1 MTTLTPNPTSPY
13 ATANP
18 QFRHLFAVPVFF
30 PAPTPGALLPTACE
44 AMAVVGDEVTE
55 TQPGAELPDGLCP
68 LCVAVMNGGQAPA
81 RQASECG
88 ECGTGTWHGAL
99 CALCR
104 QEKHEAWWP
113 TRGRALSADRLQE
126 IRDSIPTT
134 YGPPWTVHP
143 DMDDDVW
150 RVKYATDHPLA
161 GLVCEVPDYGA
172 HLAEFIATARA
183 AVPEL
188 LAEIDRLRSTLEQI
202 RHLHKDSPMGPCP
215 VCINA
220 DAAAAGGDGTV
231 PYPCPTARLAGAQ
244 DCDPPSAGEVC
255 GKCRQPF
262 GPSEIFLNGRAR
274 YGDTPFCRS
283 CVNRCHDNEIADHR
297 CVICA

>member
-1 MTTLTPNPTSPY
+1 MTNPTP
-13 ATANP
+13 
-18 QFRHLFAVPVFF
+18 
-30 PAPTPGALLPTACE
+30 
-44 AMAVVGDEVTE
+44 
-55 TQPGAELPDGLCP
+55 
-68 LCVAVMNGGQAPA
+68 
-81 RQASECG
+81 
-88 ECGTGTWHGAL
+88 
-99 CALCR
+99 
-104 QEKHEAWWP
+104 
-113 TRGRALSADRLQE
+113 LSAEREQE
-126 IRDSIPTT
+126 IRESIPTV

-150 RVKYATDHPLA
+150 RVQYATDHPLA

-188 LAEIDRLRSTLEQI
+188 LAEIGRLRGVLEEI

-215 VCINA
+215 VCING
-220 DAAAAGGDGTV
+220 DAGPDEDPTV

-244 DCDPPSAGEVC
+244 DCDPPSAQPAEAC

-262 GPSEIFLNGRAR
+262 DPADTSFDGRAR
-274 YGDTPFCRS
+274 YHLTPYCRG
-283 CVNRCHDNEIADHR
+283 CVDRCHDNEIADHR